1 MKRDIIHSSK
11 RGTWAPHC
19 ESNFEIILNFALRLT
34 HKAVK
39 GASSFAQRIFP
50 SGIDGKTIVKK

>member
-1 MKRDIIHSSK
+1 MEKKIIYGSGK
-11 RGTWAPHC
+11 TWAPHL
-19 ESNFEIILNFALRLT
+19 ESNFEIFLNFVLLLA